1 MAGRAFGVCQSVNCT
16 DHKGEYRMDSLQQ
29 LSREIDELRDDLGAE
44 LMAAQI
50 GKRSIEAMAS
60 KLKDLKEKVDLLQ
73 IESDRKEVGKW

>member
-1 MAGRAFGVCQSVNCT
+1 
-16 DHKGEYRMDSLQQ
+16 MDTLQQ
-29 LSREIDELRDDLGAE
+29 LSREIEELRDDLGAE